1 MLGWAFA
8 ANGDDRAAI
17 SAWRSSL
24 VGDAT
29 LVPSYLALVD
39 AYLRLGQRDLA
50 LQVVKSG
57 LTALPSSPELLDR
70 LARLEN
76 RH

>member
-1 MLGWAFA
+1 MLGWAHA
-8 ANGDDRAAI
+8 AAGDDKSAI
-17 SAWRSSL
+17 TDWRNAVL
-24 VGDAT
+24 VDGS

-57 LTALPSSPELLDR
+57 LTAMPSSPELLDR
-70 LARLEN
+70 LARLED
-76 RH
+76 RR